1 VDTEALKTIQ
11 DPLKARYREE
21 PTAALV
27 TLRRR
32 WRGCVRTRNRSSTVP
47 LMADESTRAE
57 RGEAESRDVA
67 ELLRVLDLE
76 ELDRDIFRGVNPQ
89 GDQRRPRL
97 FGGQVAAQAARAASL
112 TVPDDRSIHSLHG
125 YFLRAGRADRPTIL
139 HVGRDR
145 DGGSYSARHVA
156 AVQDGEVIMSL
167 LVSFHV
173 DEDGPEFQA
182 ISKPDGVPE
191 PETLA
196 EPATTPHKSIFDLR
210 ITGRGEPRGDG
221 PGSPHQF
228 WARARGPL
236 PDDRLLQA
244 CVLTYLS
251 DVGTGL
257 AKLPPHDPPWWG
269 PSLDHA
275 VWFHHAARM
284 DDWVLVDLVPM
295 AAAGARGFYTGTVHD
310 RAGRLL
316 ATIAQEHVMRPQVSR

>member
-1 VDTEALKTIQ
+1 MTDQ
-11 DPLKARYREE
+11 P
-21 PTAALV
+21 AA
-27 TLRRR
+27 
-32 WRGCVRTRNRSSTVP
+32 P
-47 LMADESTRAE
+47 D

-76 ELDRDIFRGVNPQ
+76 ELDRDIFRGVNPA
-89 GDQRRPRL
+89 GDVRRPRL

-112 TVPDDRSIHSLHG
+112 TVPDDRSLHSLHG

-139 HVGRDR
+139 HVDRDR

-156 AVQDGEVIMSL
+156 AVQDGEVIMSVL
-167 LVSFHV
+167 ASFHV

-182 ISKPDGVPE
+182 LGPPPDVP
-191 PETLA
+191 PPDDL
-196 EPATTPHKSIFDLR
+196 PAPNFTPHAAIFDLR
-210 ITGRGEPRGDG
+210 VVGRGEPRGDF

-236 PDDRLLQA
+236 PDDPLLHA
-244 CVLTYLS
+244 CVLAYLS

-257 AKLPPHDPPWWG
+257 AKLPPGDPPWMG

-275 VWFHHAARM
+275 VWFHHAGRM

-310 RAGRLL
+310 LAGRLL
-316 ATIAQEHVMRPQVSR
+316 ATIAQEHVMRPYVRS

>member
-1 VDTEALKTIQ
+1 MDDEAL
-11 DPLKARYREE
+11 
-21 PTAALV
+21 AL
-27 TLRRR
+27 
-32 WRGCVRTRNRSSTVP
+32 
-47 LMADESTRAE
+47 D

-76 ELDRDIFRGVNPQ
+76 ELDRDIFRGVNPH
-89 GDQRRPRL
+89 GDERRPRL

-125 YFLRAGRADRPTIL
+125 YFLRAGQSDRPTIL
-139 HVGRDR
+139 HVDRDR
-145 DGGSYSARHVA
+145 DGQSYSGRHVA
-156 AVQDGEVIMSL
+156 ARQDGEVIMSL

-173 DEDGPEFQA
+173 EEDGPEFQA
-182 ISKPDGVPE
+182 LGPPPDVPS
-191 PETLA
+191 PE
-196 EPATTPHKSIFDLR
+196 EIPAPTFTPHAAIFDLR
-210 ITGRGEPRGDG
+210 VAGRGEARGDF

-236 PDDRLLQA
+236 PDDPHLHA

-257 AKLPPHDPPWWG
+257 AKLPAGDPPWMG

-275 VWFHHAARM
+275 VWFHHPGRM
-284 DDWVLVDLVPM
+284 DDWVLVDLVPV
-295 AAAGARGFYTGTVHD
+295 ASAGARGFYTGTVHD

-316 ATIAQEHVMRPQVSR
+316 ATIAQEHVMRPLVM